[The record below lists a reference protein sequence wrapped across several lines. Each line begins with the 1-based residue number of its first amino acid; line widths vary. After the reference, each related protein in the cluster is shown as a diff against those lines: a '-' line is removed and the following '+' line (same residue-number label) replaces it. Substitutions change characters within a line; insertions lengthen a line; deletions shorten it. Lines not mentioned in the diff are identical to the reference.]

1 MIRGICKLS
10 AIPMRLEAADTS
22 EMVNQVI
29 FGESYD
35 VFEQRKK
42 WIRIRLHHD
51 RYEGWIDRKQAFL
64 MNEEQSQK
72 HQEAANSIASDLI
85 EIVTQKDGGSY
96 FPIFLGSFLPD
107 LDKDQNFYLANDHY
121 HFNGHALKEELS
133 RVQLIETAF
142 AYLHAPYLWGGRT
155 PAGIDC
161 SGFTQMVYRIAGH
174 SIPRD
179 AWQQAELG
187 ETLSFIEESEP
198 GDLAFFDNA
207 EGRIVHVGIILED
220 NYILHASGKVR
231 LDRLDQSGIF
241 NHEERGHTHKLR
253 VIKKIIGV

>member
-1 MIRGICKLS
+1 MVRGICKLS
-10 AIPMRLEAADTS
+10 AIPMRLEPSDPS

-35 VFEQRKK
+35 VLEQRKK
-42 WIRIRLHHD
+42 WLRIRLHHD
-51 RYEGWIDRKQAFL
+51 RYEGWIDRKQASL
-64 MNEEQSQK
+64 MD
-72 HQEAANSIASDLI
+72 EAETEYRKDAKLSIASDLI

-96 FPIFLGSFLPD
+96 FPIFLGSYLPN
-107 LDKDQNFYLANDHY
+107 LDKEQNFTIANQSY
-121 HFNGHALKEELS
+121 HFNGQAISQRQS
-133 RVQLIETAF
+133 RVELIETAF
-142 AYLHAPYLWGGRT
+142 SYLHAPYLWGGRT

-174 SIPRD
+174 QIPRD

-198 GDLAFFDNA
+198 GDLAFFDNN
-207 EGRIVHVGIILED
+207 EGRIVHVGIILKD

-241 NHEERGHTHKLR
+241 NHEERVHTHKLR
-253 VIKKIIGV
+253 VIKKII

>member
-1 MIRGICKLS
+1 MIKGISKLS
-10 AIPMRLEAADTS
+10 AIPMRREPADVS

-35 VFEQRKK
+35 VLEQRKK

-51 RYEGWIDRKQAFL
+51 RYEGWIDRKQASF
-64 MNEEQSQK
+64 MDDEQAEEHK
-72 HQEAANSIASDLI
+72 GAAQLIASDLI
-85 EIVTQKDGGSY
+85 ELVSRKDGGSF
-96 FPIFLGSFLPD
+96 FPIFLGSFIPG
-107 LDKDQNFYLANDHY
+107 LDAEQNFNLAGEAFHY
-121 HFNGHALKEELS
+121 SGPTVQKVLS
-133 RVQLIETAF
+133 RTELIETAF
-142 AYLHAPYLWGGRT
+142 SYLHAPYLWGGRT

-161 SGFTQMVYRIAGH
+161 SGFTQMVYRLAGYP
-174 SIPRD
+174 IPRD

-198 GDLAFFDNA
+198 GDLAFFDNN
-207 EGRIVHVGIILED
+207 EGRIVHVGLILQD

-241 NHEERGHTHKLR
+241 NGEERRHTHKLR
-253 VIKKIIGV
+253 VIKKIIG